1 MSKPNPKPIALF
13 VADIHLSL
21 RPPVWRS
28 NEPNWLEAMK
38 RPLEE
43 LQELRRKFEVPII
56 YAGDIFDKWYGA
68 HQSAE
73 LVNFAIKNLPI
84 GYAIPG
90 QHDMPN
96 HNIDEIHRSAY
107 HTLEMAEIIMIVG
120 EEGLIL
126 PNSLISVFG
135 FPFGTTI
142 EKVSVEQ
149 KACKLEDDIY
159 IAVAHEY
166 VWIKNR
172 SYQGAPDENKIT
184 NARQNLDGYDIAVFG
199 DNHIGFQTKIRDTTI
214 WNCGGF
220 MRRKSDEVDYK
231 PRIGILYDDKTVK
244 PHYLDTSKDICL
256 ATIDISKEEHDLD
269 FTQLIK
275 ELETLGDCGL
285 DFKEAMKQYIASK
298 NVSKPVATILYEAM
312 GI

>member
-1 MSKPNPKPIALF
+1 MSKPNPEPVALL

-28 NEPNWLEAMK
+28 NEPDWLEAMK
-38 RPLEE
+38 RPLKELKE
-43 LQELRRKFEVPII
+43 LQDNLDSPPII

-68 HQSAE
+68 HQSSE
-73 LVNFAIKNLPI
+73 LVNFAIDNLPR

-90 QHDMPN
+90 QHDLPN
-96 HNIDEIHRSAY
+96 HSMEEIHRSAY
-107 HTLEMAEIIMIVG
+107 YTLVQAGIIQNLTTDNHLFKL
-120 EEGLIL
+120 ENPFPFLL
-126 PNSLISVFG
+126 HC
-135 FPFGTTI
+135 FPFGTPMI
-142 EKVSVEQ
+142 HRNIDKREKFHVS
-149 KACKLEDDIY
+149 I
-159 IAVAHEY
+159 AHEY

-199 DNHIGFQTKIRDTTI
+199 DNHIGFQTKIRNTTI

-220 MRRKSDEVDYK
+220 MRRKSDEVNYK
-231 PRIGILYDDKTVK
+231 PRIGILYDDKTAK
-244 PHYLDTSKDICL
+244 PHYLDISKDINL
-256 ATIDISKEEHDLD
+256 PSMDLSENGHDLD

-285 DFKEAMKQYIASK
+285 DFKEAMKQYIVSK
-298 NVSKPVATILYEAM
+298 NVSKPVATILMEAM